1 MSTPTTNT
9 TTTGNTAT
17 NTATTGNTATNTRAT
32 GSTTANTA
40 TAGDTTTN
48 NSSTAPPTFAMQPA
62 PVPGALNLLGS
73 ELGRMLNLRSTWGY
87 IISILAFTVGLP
99 VMAWLTTRGGATAF
113 RYEPTF
119 DQVLVSADIVVIL
132 AMIFAAAGS
141 ASEISGRRVA
151 FGYLTANSR
160 PGVHVARM
168 AAQLI
173 IVAATVIA
181 GFAIAAGFL
190 AAVGVLVPEKF
201 ALAAGM
207 VGMMLLWAAIGSAV
221 GMLVPVTAVAVG
233 LPIAWIMVIEMAVS
247 QVPVEFFQT
256 LSKYL
261 PWIASRQ
268 LTGMMDTG
276 ISGTHAGLV
285 LAAWAIAVI
294 GGGLV
299 AASRRDVK

>member
-1 MSTPTTNT
+1 MSTSTANAATN
-9 TTTGNTAT
+9 GNPAANSRAPETPIAPTAT
-17 NTATTGNTATNTRAT
+17 MNSAITG
-32 GSTTANTA
+32 
-40 TAGDTTTN
+40 
-48 NSSTAPPTFAMQPA
+48 NSSTTPPTFAVPPA

-73 ELGRMLNLRSTWGY
+73 ELGRMWNLRSTWGY
-87 IISILAFTVGLP
+87 VISMFAFTVGLP
-99 VMAWLTTRGGATAF
+99 VMAWLATRGGATTF

-151 FGYLTANSR
+151 FGYLAANGR

-168 AAQLI
+168 VAQLI
-173 IVAATVIA
+173 IVGATVIA
-181 GFAIAAGFL
+181 GFAVAAGFL
-190 AAVGVLVPEKF
+190 AAVGVLVPEKL

-207 VGMMLLWAAIGSAV
+207 IGMMLLWTAIGSAV

-233 LPIAWIMVIEMAVS
+233 LPIAWIMVIEIAVG
-247 QVPVEFFQT
+247 QLPIEFFQT

-268 LTGMMDTG
+268 LTGMMDIG
-276 ISGTHAGLV
+276 ISDAHAGLV